1 MIGDQRMRLMNRSAD
16 GKRQTAGESGLLP
29 RLGSDRSLMLAE
41 AVTDLRKLLR
51 VKVEDDQDLVTAQQ
65 ALSEAG
71 SVRMKL
77 NGKAKVFW
85 YNQELVPE
93 LSAAEKAKLAA
104 DLAAAKA
111 QVARG
116 ADELAQLQK
125 SLKAGR
131 ARRSLDELT
140 AEALTLR
147 MEVQN
152 EEAALAKRKGAKGD
166 GGAPALT
173 EAEAKKVKADYSRLL
188 KEYKK
193 RRRQCLEIVDQISE
207 GCGKPPKKL
216 IEEWGLE
223 TDEDYGVN
231 QKDFPILDA
240 RPAPAAAPSAAGWRR

>member
-1 MIGDQRMRLMNRSAD
+1 MAH
-16 GKRQTAGESGLLP
+16 
-29 RLGSDRSLMLAE
+29 
-41 AVTDLRKLLR
+41 
-51 VKVEDDQDLVTAQQ
+51 
-65 ALSEAG
+65 
-71 SVRMKL
+71 
-77 NGKAKVFW
+77 
-85 YNQELVPE
+85 
-93 LSAAEKAKLAA
+93 
-104 DLAAAKA
+104 
-111 QVARG
+111 
-116 ADELAQLQK
+116 
-125 SLKAGR
+125 
-131 ARRSLDELT
+131 